1 MIKMKEIMDRY
12 INLKPVTIDALVSL
26 VDEVLPQIVGSQES
40 DKVAGV
46 PTVRTIRYYISN
58 GLVDKPLGYEGS
70 AALYGYRHLLQL
82 LVIKHLQ
89 ANNFQIKKIGEI
101 IQGLTNKKLEGL
113 LISPGK
119 GERKRKT
126 RDMASPLLMG
136 ILKSKLKVKPTQES
150 SFGPAI
156 ESTSASKLSDIKP
169 TLSWKRLEIE
179 PGFEI
184 HLREDY
190 PPKGGSQL
198 DVLLSKIKHLLRK
211 QMKNQGG

>member
-1 MIKMKEIMDRY
+1 MQEIVERHR
-12 INLKPVTIDALVSL
+12 NLEPMTIDALGSL
-26 VDEVLPQIVGSQES
+26 VDEVLPRIVDSQGG

-101 IQGLTNKKLEGL
+101 IHGLTNKKLEGL
-113 LISPGK
+113 LISAEK
-119 GERKRKT
+119 GERKGKE
-126 RDMASPLLMG
+126 RDVASPLLMG
-136 ILKSKLKVKPTQES
+136 ILKSKLKVKPTETS
-150 SFGPAI
+150 SFEAELETLPAP
-156 ESTSASKLSDIKP
+156 KLSEIQP
-169 TLSWKRLEIE
+169 TLSWKRIEIE

-190 PPKGGSQL
+190 PNKGGSQL
-198 DVLLSKIKHLLRK
+198 DVLLSKIKHLLKK